1 MKKTYALSKISL
13 LAMLMI
19 LSVVFA
25 CKDDDKDDPTP
36 PDTSDIAATWELQAI
51 TPATAGTTIPN
62 LALIE
67 AAVPCLYDLKL
78 TFKSDNSIGTADCPT
93 AVTTID
99 AFVPISGSKWK
110 TKDGNL
116 TLTNEAKNITQTYKY
131 TISGSDLKVNVSI
144 VASPGSPAIDAILSL
159 KKV

>member
-67 AAVPCLYDLKL
+67 AAIPCLYDL
-78 TFKSDNSIGTADCPT
+78 N
-93 AVTTID
+93 
-99 AFVPISGSKWK
+99 
-110 TKDGNL
+110 
-116 TLTNEAKNITQTYKY
+116 
-131 TISGSDLKVNVSI
+131 
-144 VASPGSPAIDAILSL
+144 
-159 KKV
+159 

>member
-1 MKKTYALSKISL
+1 MKKTYALSKTTL
-13 LAMLMI
+13 LAMFMI

-25 CKDDDKDDPTP
+25 CKDDDEPT

-67 AAVPCLYDLKL
+67 ANVPCLYDLKL
-78 TFKSDNSIGTADCPT
+78 TFKSDNTIATADCPL

-99 AFVPISGSKWK
+99 MFVPISGSKWK
-110 TKDGNL
+110 VEGDKL
-116 TLTNEAKNITQTYKY
+116 TLTNEAKNISQTYKY

-144 VASPGSPAIDAILSL
+144 AASAGSPAIDAILSL